1 MFTINSSPYEPSP
14 DILYT
19 SPLSGADPGI
29 LFKGTW
35 IFFFRGRGS
44 GVALRPPMG
53 PWQSPGGVQRVKR
66 LNFSDFRSK
75 I

>member
-1 MFTINSSPYEPSP
+1 MVCSLLINSSPYEPSP

-19 SPLSGADPGI
+19 SPLLGADPGI
-29 LFKGTW
+29 LVRGAW

-53 PWQSPGGVQRVKR
+53 QRAKPWWGPEGEAPE
-66 LNFSDFRSK
+66 F
-75 I
+75 